1 MTPTILLIYD
11 SAAEATKIINE
22 LMGGQVGGIEV
33 YNDLVRIFGLECAQ
47 FHQMKTDL
55 IFEEELELEACDPE
69 LE

>member
-33 YNDLVRIFGLECAQ
+33 YNDLVRIFGLECA
-47 FHQMKTDL
+47 
-55 IFEEELELEACDPE
+55 
-69 LE
+69 